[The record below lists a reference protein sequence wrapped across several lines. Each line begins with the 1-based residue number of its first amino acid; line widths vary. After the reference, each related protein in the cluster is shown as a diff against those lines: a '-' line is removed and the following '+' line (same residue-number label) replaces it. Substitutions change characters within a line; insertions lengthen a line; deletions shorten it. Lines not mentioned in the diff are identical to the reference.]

1 VGPLTGLARITV
13 FTGTHDVLNP
23 DARAFRKRAAA
34 EGLDIGWY
42 ELDGGV
48 HAWMLLPGRDAA
60 QALNRI
66 NQVLSR

>member
-1 VGPLTGLARITV
+1 
-13 FTGTHDVLNP
+13 VLNP

-48 HAWMLLPGRDAA
+48 HAWVLLPGHDAA
-60 QALNRI
+60 KALDQI